1 MENGDD
7 GAERG
12 GLRLRIGRGRFGA
25 VGSPRRNPGRRFDFG
40 RSAGRTGRS
49 RDPQGRGSLI
59 GGWLFLLVL
68 SIGAYFASRLPPP
81 EKPMTGELQGA
92 AIASDGDSLRLDGRR
107 VRIEGIDAPEIGQS
121 CRRGE
126 DAWDCGAEARRRLA
140 SLVEGATTRC
150 RLHGRD
156 RYGRELGIC
165 ESGGRDVGRAM
176 VLSGLAVSYGLYRAE
191 EETARER
198 QAGLWSGDFVRPQEW
213 RRTNGEPAETPHR
226 AGDLLELIAQ
236 WIENE
241 VRMMAERIIGGG

>member
-1 MENGDD
+1 M
-7 GAERG
+7 G
-12 GLRLRIGRGRFGA
+12 G
-25 VGSPRRNPGRRFDFG
+25 PRRNRGRD
-40 RSAGRTGRS
+40 T
-49 RDPQGRGSLI
+49 QGRGSLI

-81 EKPMTGELQGA
+81 EKPLTGELHGA
-92 AIASDGDSLRLDGRR
+92 AAASDGDSLRLGGRR

-121 CRRGE
+121 CRRGK
-126 DAWDCGAEARRRLA
+126 DDWDCGAEARRRLA
-140 SLVEGATTRC
+140 SLVGATTTRC

-165 ESGGRDVGRAM
+165 ESGGRDIGRAM

-213 RRTNGEPAETPHR
+213 RRTNGKPAETPHR
-226 AGDLLELIAQ
+226 ADDWLELIAR
-236 WIENE
+236 WIEDE
-241 VRMMAERIIGGG
+241 IRTLAKGIIGGG